1 MKKIGKI
8 AWKDKKK
15 VTRVERDASL
25 ITIELA
31 IVVRLRRTHE
41 DVREIY
47 IYIYIGNAS

>member
-25 ITIELA
+25 ITIELV
-31 IVVRLRRTHE
+31 IVRLRRTHE

>member
-1 MKKIGKI
+1 MKKIGEI

-31 IVVRLRRTHE
+31 IVRLRRTHE